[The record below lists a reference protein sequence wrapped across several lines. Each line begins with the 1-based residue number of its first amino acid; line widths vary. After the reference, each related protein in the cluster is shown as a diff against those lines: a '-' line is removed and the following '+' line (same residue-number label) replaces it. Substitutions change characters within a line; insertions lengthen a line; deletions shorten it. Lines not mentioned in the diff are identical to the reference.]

1 MPFSEPSFIKS
12 VLHLQLQYAN
22 IGIISAY
29 FRIKK
34 SVILVRVQVKNGL
47 RLAMMFNSF
56 YLSPNLFSENQ
67 RAFWKRTALM
77 SLSRIEEFL
86 FGHTLKVGQT
96 QSEVISEIGKVKL
109 IHYVPFKKRIY
120 PVPVLII
127 TPLLS
132 KPYILDLYPGLS
144 FVEYLVKQGL
154 DVYLMD
160 FGVPDDNDRDLG
172 FEDYIFGY
180 IPYAVEGV
188 LKATSSNS
196 LSLLGYCLGGVFTL
210 LYVTL
215 TDNPVKNIVLVASP
229 VDFSKLGLH
238 YHYWRNVDADR
249 LVNTFG
255 NIPPELIIIS
265 FNLIAG
271 IKDPFRYLRKPLGF
285 LQDISNKE
293 YVKRKL
299 LINRWLIE
307 SPPFPAKAFKQLIIE
322 FFYKNAMIKMDIRMK
337 GKLADLSRI
346 KCPVLILS
354 HTADV
359 VSPPASAR
367 VLLDLISSQDTEF
380 LEVSGGDAGHIDII
394 VGNEGAEFTWPRI
407 ASWLKHRS
415 NK

>member
-1 MPFSEPSFIKS
+1 M
-12 VLHLQLQYAN
+12 
-22 IGIISAY
+22 
-29 FRIKK
+29 
-34 SVILVRVQVKNGL
+34 
-47 RLAMMFNSF
+47 
-56 YLSPNLFSENQ
+56 
-67 RAFWKRTALM
+67 T
-77 SLSRIEEFL
+77 
-86 FGHTLKVGQT
+86 
-96 QSEVISEIGKVKL
+96 EIGKVKL

-180 IPYAVEGV
+180 IPSAVEGV
-188 LKATSSNS
+188 LKAASSNS

-238 YHYWRNVDADR
+238 YHYWSNVDADR

-271 IKDPFRYLRKPLGF
+271 IKDPFRYFRKSLGF

-293 YVKRKL
+293 YVKREL
-299 LINRWLIE
+299 LIKKWLIE
-307 SPPFPAKAFKQLIIE
+307 SPPFPANAFKQLIKE
-322 FFYKNAMIKMDIRMK
+322 FFYKNALIKMDLRVK
-337 GKLADLSRI
+337 GKLTDLSRI
-346 KCPVLILS
+346 RCPILVLY
-354 HTADV
+354 HKADV
-359 VSPPASAR
+359 VSPPESER
-367 VLLDLISSQDTEF
+367 VFFYTISSQDKEF

-394 VGNEGAEFTWPRI
+394 IGTEGPEFTWPSI
-407 ASWLKHRS
+407 ASWLRRRS

>member
-1 MPFSEPSFIKS
+1 
-12 VLHLQLQYAN
+12 
-22 IGIISAY
+22 
-29 FRIKK
+29 
-34 SVILVRVQVKNGL
+34 
-47 RLAMMFNSF
+47 
-56 YLSPNLFSENQ
+56 
-67 RAFWKRTALM
+67 
-77 SLSRIEEFL
+77 
-86 FGHTLKVGQT
+86 
-96 QSEVISEIGKVKL
+96 
-109 IHYVPFKKRIY
+109 
-120 PVPVLII
+120 
-127 TPLLS
+127 
-132 KPYILDLYPGLS
+132 
-144 FVEYLVKQGL
+144 
-154 DVYLMD
+154 VYLMD

-180 IPYAVEGV
+180 IPSAVEGV
-188 LKATSSNS
+188 LKAASSNS

-238 YHYWRNVDADR
+238 YHYWSNVDADR

-271 IKDPFRYLRKPLGF
+271 IKDPFRYLRKSLGF

-293 YVKRKL
+293 YVKREL

-322 FFYKNAMIKMDIRMK
+322 FFYKNAMVKMDIRMK

-346 KCPVLILS
+346 KCPILILS

-367 VLLDLISSQDTEF
+367 VLLDLISSKDTEF

-407 ASWLKHRS
+407 ASWLKRRS